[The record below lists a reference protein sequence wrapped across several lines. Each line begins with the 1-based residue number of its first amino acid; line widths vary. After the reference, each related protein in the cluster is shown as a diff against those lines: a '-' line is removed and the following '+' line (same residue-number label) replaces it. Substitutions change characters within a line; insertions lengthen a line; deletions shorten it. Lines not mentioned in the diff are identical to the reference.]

1 MKADKPENKGNSRYW
16 LKSIYI
22 AVILLAIWW
31 CFRSYWESLVERWFS
46 PLLSAFTCD
55 EITTIGFFLLLGL
68 TIGGTFYC
76 GKKGFC
82 IGTRWRGIAIAV
94 LIMWL
99 IYRFV
104 LGDNTIFVFYPVEGC
119 GRLYYVDLIAVLCCC
134 CIASRL
140 IKPKKM
146 QNEDEEKG
154 FIKDEPIKER
164 DEDILK
170 RRDLAKGLVE
180 KLINTKVDN
189 EAFTLGITASWG
201 DGKTSFMKLMKEVL
215 LKDYKGQFIIM
226 DFNPWLYGKEVNL
239 LHIFFD
245 ELRRKIAPRNREL
258 SKDLRHYADALSKVD
273 TSWSQVAAVLKV
285 GFPSKNINEQW
296 KDISEQ
302 IKRIQKK
309 IVIFIDD
316 IDRLEGTEM
325 AEVFQLVRN
334 ASNFPHM
341 YFVVGYDKKYVVDT
355 LQGVYGVHKLLY
367 TEKILQ
373 EEYAL
378 PRMTEQDI
386 FDALKGLFEKVL
398 CEKDLAQLQVSSWA
412 SLREINI
419 CNYFKNLRDI
429 KRFGNILI
437 GYYARLKDEVDIND
451 FVRYLI
457 LHLRYPLVQGFIE
470 EHRDSVLRQKK
481 DNYGYGKKIELYHN
495 PTNEKESAV
504 EIFDRQDHFDLIK
517 CLQQDKYKE
526 EWHLDVMDVPLVI
539 QLLEALWGSN
549 RILATRGINNSQ
561 YIHRYFLKNLM
572 EHEIS
577 KKEME
582 EFLRLDFQSMKP
594 KIQEW
599 VESKSASLVTQLSLV
614 PKDKETVKKY
624 LQIIFYAN
632 EIGRKNR
639 FHSWDIYPMIKFLYN
654 VQTGTYNEEDKLF
667 IRELLLREENP
678 RYSVSYITSVEE
690 DMEDWFP
697 LDKEELKEIKNTIF
711 QKYAKD
717 PHNGI
722 EAVCDMWYDTR
733 ILERMGNGRSIN
745 HYDERCNQTMR
756 DIAEADFENFI
767 PLSIHREGGSNQL
780 FSLSLPAIALW
791 KDKEGYFDYAE
802 SQKKDTP
809 EWHKYSD
816 FLHRLKA
823 NAWNAV
829 PFDIDDKTD
838 TVN

>member
-1 MKADKPENKGNSRYW
+1 MESENKDKLRYW
-16 LKSIYI
+16 RKVICI
-22 AVILLAIWW
+22 AIALLATWW
-31 CFRSYWESLVERWFS
+31 CFRAPWESLMESWFIN
-46 PLLSAFTCD
+46 PLLSGFSRDWWA
-55 EITTIGFFLLLGL
+55 TI
-68 TIGGTFYC
+68 IV
-76 GKKGFC
+76 
-82 IGTRWRGIAIAV
+82 AV
-94 LIMWL
+94 LAGLAIWGMVRCRKHGFGFSAQWVGVFVAMFAIWL
-99 IYRFV
+99 IYRFI
-104 LGDNTIFVFYPVEGC
+104 LDDTIFVFYPVEGFEQV
-119 GRLYYVDLIAVLCCC
+119 YYVDLIAVLCVFCVVT
-134 CIASRL
+134 RL

-146 QNEDEEKG
+146 QKEDETKG
-154 FIKDEPIKER
+154 FIKDEPIEER
-164 DEDILK
+164 DEAALN
-170 RRDLAKGLVE
+170 RRDLAKDLVGR
-180 KLINTKVDN
+180 LMNTKVDN
-189 EAFTLGITASWG
+189 EAFTLGIVASWG
-201 DGKTSFMKLMKEVL
+201 EGKTSFMKLMKWAL
-215 LKDYKGQFIIM
+215 MDNYKDKVIIM

-245 ELRRKIAPRNREL
+245 ELRRKIAPWNGKL
-258 SKDLRHYADALSKVD
+258 SRDLRQYADALSKID
-273 TSWSQVAAVLKV
+273 TSWSQVAEVLKV

-341 YFVVGYDKKYVVDT
+341 CFVVGYDKKYVVDT
-355 LQGVYGVHKLLY
+355 LQGVYGCHKLRY

-398 CEKDLAQLQVSSWA
+398 NEKDREQLQVLDWA
-412 SLREINI
+412 SLRMINI
-419 CNYFKNLRDI
+419 CKYFKNLRDI
-429 KRFGNILI
+429 KRFGNILL
-437 GYYARLKDEVDIND
+437 GYYAQLKDEVDIND

-457 LHLRYPLVQGFIE
+457 LHLRYPLVQSFIE
-470 EHRDSVLRQKK
+470 EHQDSVLRQSEKTLH
-481 DNYGYGKKIELYHN
+481 NRKIELYHN
-495 PTNEKESAV
+495 PYTEKEQSA
-504 EIFDRQDHFDLIK
+504 EIFDRQVHFDLIK

-526 EWHLDVMDVPLVI
+526 EWHLDDMDVSLII
-539 QLLEALWGSN
+539 QLLEALWGGN
-549 RILATRGINNSQ
+549 RILVTRGINNSQ
-561 YIHRYFLKNLM
+561 YIHRYFLKSLL
-572 EHEIS
+572 EDEIP
-577 KKEME
+577 KKELE
-582 EFLRLDFQSMKP
+582 ECLLLDFQSIKP

-599 VESKSASLVTQLSLV
+599 AEAKSASLVTQLSVV
-614 PKDKETVKKY
+614 PKDKEMVRKH
-624 LQIIFYAN
+624 LQVIFYVN
-632 EIGRKNR
+632 EIGRRSK
-639 FHSWDIYPMIKFLYN
+639 FHFLSIYPMIKALSN
-654 VQTGTYNEEDKLF
+654 TQTGTYNGEDKRF

-678 RYSVSYITSVEE
+678 CFAVPYITSIEE
-690 DMEDWFP
+690 DKEDWFP
-697 LDKEELKEIKNTIF
+697 LDKEELKEIKNIIF

-717 PHNGI
+717 PRNGI
-722 EAVCDMWYDTR
+722 EAICDMWCNTR
-733 ILERMGNGRSIN
+733 TQWRITKNGPTIN
-745 HYDERCNQTMR
+745 NYDERCNQTMR

-767 PLSIHREGGSNQL
+767 PLSIQQEGGNHQL

-791 KDKEGYFDYAE
+791 KNKEGYFDYAE